1 MTKKVYMQPETVAV
15 EMDGAVGICTGS
27 SNGPGIRKDPAW
39 GEAQSLGDEDRP
51 ACVDW
56 LDEQ

>member
-1 MTKKVYMQPETVAV
+1 MQPETVAV
-15 EMDGAVGICTGS
+15 EIDGAVGICTGS